1 MIPNKFAPPP
11 MSKGKKIWLGVL
23 SIAPGIM
30 FISYFVVFFGS
41 AFYSAADPYD
51 NDKMPEYLSFA
62 ALLLFFGFI
71 LTTVITIYH
80 IVHISKNFMMSSND
94 KLVWMLI
101 VLLLPWIGDVIF
113 WYMKIWKEQPN
124 DPTKSNFY

>member
-23 SIAPGIM
+23 SIAPGLM
-30 FISYFVVFFGS
+30 FIGYFVVFLGT
-41 AFYSAADPYD
+41 AFYSSADRYD
-51 NDKMPEYLSFA
+51 NSQMPRYLPFA
-62 ALLLFFGFI
+62 ALLLLFGFI
-71 LTTVITIYH
+71 LTTIITIYH

-94 KLVWMLI
+94 KLVWMLV

-113 WYMKIWKEQPN
+113 WYVKIWKEQPS
-124 DPTKSNFY
+124 DPTKSSFY